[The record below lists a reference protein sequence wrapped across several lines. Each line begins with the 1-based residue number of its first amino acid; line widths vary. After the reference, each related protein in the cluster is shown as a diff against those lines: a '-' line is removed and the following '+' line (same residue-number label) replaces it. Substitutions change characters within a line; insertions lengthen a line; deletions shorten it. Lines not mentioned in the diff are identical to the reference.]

1 MVIGISPLLTEP
13 LLGSRYRSRA
23 WFSADV
29 LNSDGAD
36 VNCRPRL
43 RLARTEGLVG
53 RVLCNASKL
62 GACSEGCIAD
72 GGAVCSNRCFQ
83 REKLLKETN
92 GRQEP
97 TADNLLKVG

>member
-72 GGAVCSNRCFQ
+72 GGAVCGGGDSSGLELF
-83 REKLLKETN
+83 EETN
-92 GRQEP
+92 SRREP